1 MGVVPARTL
10 KVFGVQG
17 SGIPE
22 LRHPFLPPTL
32 RFPFTI
38 DAISAYPAAMTDELE
53 KYLNDLR
60 ERAPKSL
67 NTGLLVGLV
76 GIMLLAGGIFS
87 SVYSV
92 QTDGRAVV
100 KRFGSVVAVKPPG
113 LHFKLPFGIDRHVF
127 IPTERILKEEFG
139 FRTAQTG
146 RQSQSQY
153 RKNQETDN
161 ESLML
166 SGDLNVID
174 VEWVVQYRILDPV
187 KFMHQVRNPIDS
199 IRDVSEAVMRRI
211 VGNRLGS
218 DVLTVGRVTIAA
230 DVKEELQQ
238 ILDSYEMGVA
248 IDRVE
253 LQDVTPPEPVKPAF
267 NEVNEARQQL
277 ERLINVA
284 EKERNQVIP
293 RARGEADQ
301 IIAEAEAYRAE
312 RVNQALGEAGRF
324 TELVAA
330 YRQAPEVTRQRLYIE
345 TMSKVLPDISK
356 LYIVDESVQG
366 VLPLLNLD
374 GSKEG
379 QP

>member
-1 MGVVPARTL
+1 
-10 KVFGVQG
+10 
-17 SGIPE
+17 
-22 LRHPFLPPTL
+22 
-32 RFPFTI
+32 
-38 DAISAYPAAMTDELE
+38 MTDELE

-127 IPTERILKEEFG
+127 IPTERVLKEEFG
-139 FRTAQTG
+139 FRTAQAG
-146 RQSQSQY
+146 RQSQY

-230 DVKEELQQ
+230 DVKDELQQ
-238 ILDSYEMGVA
+238 ILDTYEMGVA

-345 TMSKVLPDISK
+345 TMSKVLPKISK
-356 LYIVDESVQG
+356 TYIVDESVQG

-374 GSKEG
+374 GSKED